1 MNKVEEITYYKVEDY
16 LFDNEEKANQYCN
29 LINEYKFDKDQKEII
44 KNGLD
49 LNLDISIYA
58 NPEFY
63 YRQMEEIRLGLEKGL
78 DVSWYAK
85 PEFNYP

>member
-44 KNGLD
+44 KN
-49 LNLDISIYA
+49 
-58 NPEFY
+58 
-63 YRQMEEIRLGLEKGL
+63 
-78 DVSWYAK
+78 
-85 PEFNYP
+85 